1 MSIILMT
8 LFLSSCFNSKKLIC
22 TQLGLYPDHVLNCT
36 TASVK
41 GTCVGYAHTNTHNYI
56 HFADQFLFFFYKILI
71 LYQLQNIDLL

>member
-22 TQLGLYPDHVLNCT
+22 TQLGPYPDHVLNYT

-41 GTCVGYAHTNTHNYI
+41 GTYVGYAHTNTHNFI
-56 HFADQFLFFFYKILI
+56 HFAYQFLCL
-71 LYQLQNIDLL
+71 